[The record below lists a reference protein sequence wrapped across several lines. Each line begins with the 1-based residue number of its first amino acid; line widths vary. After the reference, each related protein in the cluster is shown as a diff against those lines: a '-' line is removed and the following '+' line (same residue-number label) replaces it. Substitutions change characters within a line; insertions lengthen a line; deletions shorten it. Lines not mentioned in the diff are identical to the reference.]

1 VDARAGAGLGISFT
15 DEPREPVT
23 PPNPS
28 FPEHLVSPEGAPV
41 RRLPIG
47 AELQPGGGV
56 DFRLWAPRC
65 REVVVEIEGLEPET
79 LQAETGGYF
88 SLLSQLARAGMRYRF
103 RLDRHE
109 AALPDPAS
117 RFQPEGPHGPSEIV
131 DPGAF
136 DWTDD
141 AWRGRVRE
149 QLVIYEMHVGTFT
162 PEGNWDAASRELPAL
177 AELGITCLEIMP
189 AAEFPGRFGWGY
201 DGVNLFAPTR
211 LYGRPPDF
219 RRFVDRAHTLGIAV
233 ILDVVYN
240 HLGPDG
246 NYLKLF
252 SAAYFTDRH
261 DNDWGEAI
269 NFDGPGSGP
278 VREFFMANARYWI
291 DEYHLDG
298 LRLDATQ
305 AIFDRSEDHIIAAVA
320 RQVRSAGRGRVTFVV
335 AENEP
340 QHAKLVRPAER
351 GGYGLDALWNDDF
364 HHSAM
369 VALTGRHE
377 AYYSDY
383 RGRPREFVA
392 AAKHGFLYQ
401 GQRYQWQRK
410 ARGTPTLDLPAECFV
425 VFLQNHDQIANSGTG
440 ERCHGL
446 TSPGRL
452 RAMTAYFLL
461 MPGIPMLFQ
470 GQEFGASSPFFYFAD
485 HETELSRDVREG
497 RHREL
502 AQFPNLAT
510 SEMRAELVDPG
521 DIDTFHRSVLDLGER
536 QRHASIYALH
546 RDVLKLRRSDPVLG
560 QRPCRIDGAALT
572 DEAWM
577 LRFFSESGA
586 DRLLIV
592 NLGRDLLLGPA
603 PEPLLAPV
611 EGQAWRLLWSSE
623 APAYGG
629 SGGPAQD
636 AAGDWLISGQSAI
649 VLASGSSIAIP
660 DTKKVFHLRK
670 ANG

>member
-1 VDARAGAGLGISFT
+1 VDARAGAGLGISFRYKR
-15 DEPREPVT
+15 REPVT
-23 PPNPS
+23 PPKPP
-28 FPEHLVSPEGAPV
+28 FPEHLISTEGAPV

-47 AELQPGGGV
+47 AELQPDGGV

-65 REVVVEIEGLEPET
+65 RAVVVEIEGLGPET
-79 LQAETGGYF
+79 LQAEAGGYF
-88 SLLSQLARAGMRYRF
+88 SLWSRLARAGMRYRF

-136 DWTDD
+136 AWTDD

-162 PEGNWDAASRELPAL
+162 PEGNWEAASRELPAL

-189 AAEFPGRFGWGY
+189 VAEFPGRFGWGY

-211 LYGRPPDF
+211 LYGLPADF

-252 SAAYFTDRH
+252 SPAYFTDRH

-269 NFDGPGSGP
+269 NFDGPGSDP

-305 AIFDRSEDHIIAAVA
+305 AIFDRSEDHIIAAVV

-340 QHAKLVRPAER
+340 QHAKLARSAER

-369 VALTGRHE
+369 VALTGHHE

-383 RGRPREFVA
+383 RGRPPEFVA

-440 ERCHGL
+440 ERCHAL

-485 HETELSRDVREG
+485 HEIELSRDVREG
-497 RHREL
+497 RHRDL
-502 AQFPNLAT
+502 AQFPSLAT
-510 SEMRAELVDPG
+510 SEMRAEFADPG
-521 DIDTFHRSVLDLGER
+521 DIDTFRRSVLDLGER

-546 RDVLKLRRSDPVLG
+546 RDLLELRRTDAVLG
-560 QRPCRIDGAALT
+560 QRPCRVDGAALT

-629 SGGPAQD
+629 SGGPARD
-636 AAGDWLISGQSAI
+636 GAGDWLISGQSATI
-649 VLASGSSIAIP
+649 LVAGSPVTIP
-660 DTKKVFHLRK
+660 KVTKVFRLRT
-670 ANG
+670 ANA